1 MDEPGHC
8 SRTFRRPGDVHR
20 SASDDAGKQCSRRL
34 DRRPGTRHRRTD
46 DHRSLKR
53 DGRACRRLLLG
64 RAGRLPARQGGYA
77 GGVRYAGGAAQT
89 ANYETVSAGDTGHAE
104 SVRITYDP
112 SKVTYG
118 KLLQI
123 FFSVVQDPT
132 ELNFQG
138 PDHGTQYRSVIFA
151 QNKTQK
157 RVAESYIAQL
167 DKAAIFPAPI
177 VTTVSPAAEFFPAE
191 AYHQDFLN
199 SNPTLPYIEI
209 NDMPKLNDLKQLF
222 PEAYR
227 EQPVLVLAG
236 GR

>member
-1 MDEPGHC
+1 MSLAIALGLFAALAMFTDPHPMMPASSAAAGSTAVPAPDTDEPTATGV
-8 SRTFRRPGDVHR
+8 SSETAV
-20 SASDDAGKQCSRRL
+20 L
-34 DRRPGTRHRRTD
+34 
-46 DHRSLKR
+46 
-53 DGRACRRLLLG
+53 
-64 RAGRLPARQGGYA
+64 A
-77 GGVRYAGGAAQT
+77 GGCFWGVQGVFQHVKGVTRAESGYAGGAAQT

-151 QNKTQK
+151 QNETQK

-199 SNPTLPYIEI
+199 SNTTLPYIEI

>member
-1 MDEPGHC
+1 MSLAIALGLFAALAMFTDLRPMLLASSAAAGSTAVPAPDTDEPATTGV
-8 SRTFRRPGDVHR
+8 SSETAVL
-20 SASDDAGKQCSRRL
+20 AGGCFWGVQGVFQHVK
-34 DRRPGTRHRRTD
+34 GVTRAE
-46 DHRSLKR
+46 S
-53 DGRACRRLLLG
+53 
-64 RAGRLPARQGGYA
+64 GYA
-77 GGVRYAGGAAQT
+77 GGAQQT
-89 ANYETVSAGDTGHAE
+89 ANYETVSAGGTGHAE

-118 KLLQI
+118 KLLQV

-151 QNKTQK
+151 QNETQK

-199 SNPTLPYIEI
+199 SNPTLPYIAI

>member
-1 MDEPGHC
+1 MSLAIALGFFAALAMFTDLHPMMPASSAAAGSTAVPAPDTDEPATTGV
-8 SRTFRRPGDVHR
+8 SSETAVL
-20 SASDDAGKQCSRRL
+20 AGGCFWGVQGVFQHVK
-34 DRRPGTRHRRTD
+34 GVTRAE
-46 DHRSLKR
+46 S
-53 DGRACRRLLLG
+53 
-64 RAGRLPARQGGYA
+64 GYA
-77 GGVRYAGGAAQT
+77 GGAQQT
-89 ANYETVSAGDTGHAE
+89 ANYETVSGGDTGHAE

-151 QNKTQK
+151 QNETQK

-167 DKAAIFPAPI
+167 NKAAVFPAPI
-177 VTTVSPAAEFFPAE
+177 VTTVSPPAEFFPAE